1 MDSIED
7 ETLFRKLTQLTA
19 AELELVTMIV
29 ILGFSMTEIAKK
41 RGCSRSAISKKFTK
55 IKNFLK

>member
-1 MDSIED
+1 
-7 ETLFRKLTQLTA
+7 LFHKLTQLTA